1 MGFRALLTL
10 KAGPICCTLLAGSLC
25 AWPTLAQDST
35 PPAEQAPSPEP
46 VLKHRS
52 SAAPAAPAASASA
65 QAVTIP
71 LTLPTGTA
79 VQVVLDRDV
88 RVKTEGQPIRARVVQ
103 AVYAFDQIVIPVNT
117 QALGKISEIQGVPG
131 LQRTLA
137 ALNADFTP
145 TRKVAVEFNELI
157 LPDGK
162 QIAIRTTV
170 TPGSG
175 QVIQF
180 VTAKEEN
187 SKQGGVQGAAAAK
200 ARQAKMEAK
209 RQWEEAMKQVK
220 QPGKMQ
226 RVKKYLLAQLPMRP
240 QWIDAGTLYFAE
252 LKDPLEFGSEPFTP
266 EMAAAIG
273 GPTPPGSVV
282 HARLLTAL
290 DSSSSKKGDAVE
302 AELTQPLL
310 DGKHL
315 VLPQASR
322 LKGTLVQVKAARRL
336 KRNGELR
343 MVFHEVAPPD
353 GLEQRVEASLE
364 GLQAGRNENV
374 KLDTEGG
381 AKPSTPKTRYL
392 TTGIAVGLAM
402 ASQGGDRD
410 AAGGA
415 GSQGGKS
422 VNRIAGGAV
431 GFKLIGIV
439 LGAAVHS
446 RAFGAAMGAYGA
458 AMSVYGNFLSRGRNM
473 VFPRNTG
480 MMVSIG
486 PRAAPQGASETNAP
500 ANPQKE

>member
-1 MGFRALLTL
+1 M
-10 KAGPICCTLLAGSLC
+10 
-25 AWPTLAQDST
+25 LAQDST
-35 PPAEQAPSPEP
+35 PPAEQAPPPEP
-46 VLKHRS
+46 VLKRRTNVVPP
-52 SAAPAAPAASASA
+52 APAESAPAQTVS
-65 QAVTIP
+65 IP

-103 AVYAFDQIVIPVNT
+103 AVYAFDQIVIPANT
-117 QALGKISEIQGVPG
+117 QVLGIISEIKSVRG

-137 ALNADFTP
+137 ALDADFRP

-162 QIAIRTTV
+162 HIAIRTTA

-180 VTAKEEN
+180 VTSAEEK
-187 SKQGGVQGAAAAK
+187 SKAGGVQGAAAQK

-209 RQWEEAMKQVK
+209 RQWDEAMKQVK
-220 QPGKMQ
+220 EPGKMQ
-226 RVKKYLLAQLPMRP
+226 RVKKYLLAQLPVRP
-240 QWIDAGTLYFAE
+240 QWIDAGTFYFAE
-252 LKDPLEFGSEPFTP
+252 LKDPLEFGSEQITA

-273 GPTPPGSVV
+273 GPLPPGSVV
-282 HARLLTAL
+282 HVRLLTPL
-290 DSSSSKKGDAVE
+290 DSSSSQKGDEVE

-322 LKGTLVQVKAARRL
+322 LKGTVVQVKAARRL
-336 KRNGELR
+336 KRNGEVR
-343 MVFHEVAPPD
+343 MVFHEVTPPD

-374 KLDTEGG
+374 KLDMEGG
-381 AKPSTPKTRYL
+381 AKPSTPKSRYL

-422 VNRIAGGAV
+422 INRIAGGAV
-431 GFKLIGIV
+431 GFKVIGIV

-458 AMSVYGNFLSRGRNM
+458 AMSVYGNFLSRGQNM

-486 PRAAPQGASETNAP
+486 PRAAAPGAPETSVP
-500 ANPQKE
+500 ANPPKQ

>member
-1 MGFRALLTL
+1 
-10 KAGPICCTLLAGSLC
+10 
-25 AWPTLAQDST
+25 
-35 PPAEQAPSPEP
+35 
-46 VLKHRS
+46 
-52 SAAPAAPAASASA
+52 
-65 QAVTIP
+65 
-71 LTLPTGTA
+71 

-103 AVYAFDQIVIPVNT
+103 AVYAFDQIVIPANT
-117 QALGKISEIQGVPG
+117 QVLGKISEIQGVSG

-137 ALNADFTP
+137 ALDADFTP
-145 TRKVAVEFNELI
+145 TRRVAVEFNELI
-157 LPDGK
+157 LPNGK
-162 QIAIRTTV
+162 DIAVQTTV

-180 VTAKEEN
+180 VTSADER
-187 SKQGGVQGAAAAK
+187 SKPGGVQGAAAAK

-209 RQWEEAMKQVK
+209 RQWDEAMKQVK

-226 RVKKYLLAQLPMRP
+226 RVKRYLLAQFPVRP

-252 LKDPLEFGSEPFTP
+252 LKDPLEFGNEPMTP
-266 EMAAAIG
+266 EMAAAMG
-273 GPTPPGSVV
+273 GPPPPGSVV

-290 DSSSSKKGDAVE
+290 DSSSSQKGDEVV

-310 DGKHL
+310 DGEHL

-322 LKGTLVQVKAARRL
+322 LKGTVAQVKAARRL

-343 MVFHEVAPPD
+343 MVFREVAPPD

-364 GLQAGRNENV
+364 AVQAGRNENV
-374 KLDTEGG
+374 KLDAEGG

-410 AAGGA
+410 AASGA

-422 VNRIAGGAV
+422 INRIAGGAV
-431 GFKLIGIV
+431 GFRVIGIV

-458 AMSVYGNFLSRGRNM
+458 AMSVYGNFLSRGQNM

-480 MMVSIG
+480 MIVGIG
-486 PRAAPQGASETNAP
+486 TRAAPQGASETTAP
-500 ANPQKE
+500 ANPTKE